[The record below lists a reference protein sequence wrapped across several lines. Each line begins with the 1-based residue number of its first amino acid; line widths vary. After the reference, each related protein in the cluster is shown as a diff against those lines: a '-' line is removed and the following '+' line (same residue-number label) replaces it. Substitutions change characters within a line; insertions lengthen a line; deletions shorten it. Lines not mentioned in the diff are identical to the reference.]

1 MPLPLIYLKVILTV
15 KVSSHLLLNIAIVL
29 LTPTTQHSSSQ
40 YFCS

>member
-15 KVSSHLLLNIAIVL
+15 KVSSPLLLNIAVVL

-40 YFCS
+40 HFCS